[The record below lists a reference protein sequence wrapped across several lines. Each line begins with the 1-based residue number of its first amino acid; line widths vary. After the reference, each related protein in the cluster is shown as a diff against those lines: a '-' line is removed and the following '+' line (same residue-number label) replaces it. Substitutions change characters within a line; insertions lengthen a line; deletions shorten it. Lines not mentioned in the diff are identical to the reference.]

1 MKKTFVIM
9 NKELKSYFYSPIA
22 YLILTFFLLISGFV
36 FYLILAE
43 AIKNTTMN
51 PYFRETINVPAIII
65 RSFGGFV
72 GTLFIFLGP
81 MITMGIY
88 ADERRKKTLELLLT
102 SPVKDGELIGGKYL
116 SNLVFVLILLI
127 ASYINIGIIFYV
139 SKPHLLPTLGA
150 FLGLLLFGGALI
162 SLGNFVS
169 SLTENQI
176 VAAIVTF
183 ILFLIFWFFD
193 IFTRNSTEG
202 WRNVLGYLSPLKHL
216 EAFQR
221 GVINLT
227 DVVYFLSFI
236 VFFLFLTYRSIESL
250 KWRS

>member
-1 MKKTFVIM
+1 MKKGVVLM

-22 YLILTFFLLISGFV
+22 YLILTFFLLVSGFV

-51 PYFRETINVPAIII
+51 PYFHESINVPSLII
-65 RSFGGFV
+65 RSFGSFV

-102 SPVKDGELIGGKYL
+102 SPVKDWELIGGKYF
-116 SNLVFVLILLI
+116 SNLIFVFILLVS
-127 ASYINIGIIFYV
+127 AYINVGIIFYV
-139 SKPHLLPTLGA
+139 SKPELLPTLGA

-162 SLGNFVS
+162 SIGNFIS

-176 VAAIVTF
+176 VAAIITF
-183 ILFLIFWFFD
+183 ILFLILWFFE
-193 IFTRNSTEG
+193 IFTRDSSGG
-202 WRNVLGYLSPLKHL
+202 WRSILGYLSPLKHL

-227 DVVYFLSFI
+227 DVVYFLSFTA
-236 VFFLFLTYRSIESL
+236 FFLFLTYRSIESL